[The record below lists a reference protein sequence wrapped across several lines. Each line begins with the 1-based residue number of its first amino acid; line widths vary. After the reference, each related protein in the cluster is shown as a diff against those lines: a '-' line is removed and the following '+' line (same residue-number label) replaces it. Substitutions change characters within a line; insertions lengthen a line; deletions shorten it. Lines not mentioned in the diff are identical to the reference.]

1 MYQELKLVLFR
12 KMTMNKYISNSY
24 LPPMAAV
31 GKDGVTYDGSYDF
44 HRSLIANI

>member
-12 KMTMNKYISNSY
+12 KMAMSKYINNYY
-24 LPPMAAV
+24 LPPTAAV
-31 GKDGVTYDGSYDF
+31 GKDGVTCEGSYDF